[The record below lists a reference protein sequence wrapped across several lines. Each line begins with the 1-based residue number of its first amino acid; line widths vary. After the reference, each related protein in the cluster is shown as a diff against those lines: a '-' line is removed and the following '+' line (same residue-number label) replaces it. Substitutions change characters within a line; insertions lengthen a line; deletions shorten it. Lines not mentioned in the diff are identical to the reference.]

1 MTDRPPP
8 ADHHLAAARHHH
20 QAARHYRE
28 AGRHFQVGKDFEHA
42 AHQALLAQGHAGH
55 ARAEE
60 ILALQ
65 YYHDQGVPPPLG
77 TDQDIPRVTDE
88 NYAAAAHHHEQ
99 AAHHHGHAVRFN
111 ERHDHSQAALE
122 TYYAQS
128 HGRHSAFFGAEAA
141 MLHSEHSGKSGP
153 SGEIA

>member
-1 MTDRPPP
+1 MTDRPAP

-28 AGRHFQVGKDFEHA
+28 AGRHFQTGKDFEHA
-42 AHQALLAQGHAGH
+42 AHQAVLAQGHAGH
-55 ARAEE
+55 AQAEE
-60 ILALQ
+60 LQAQQFYLA
-65 YYHDQGVPPPLG
+65 HGATPPPG
-77 TDQDIPRVTDE
+77 TDDDIPRAHDE

-99 AAHHHGHAVRFN
+99 AARHHGHAVQFN
-111 ERHDHSQAALE
+111 ERHDHSKAALE

-128 HGRHSAFFGAEAA
+128 HGRHSAFFGTQAA
-141 MLHSEHSGKSGP
+141 MVHSENSGKSGP